1 MILYWNVRVFPP
13 KIYRLVTLLM
23 DHKEDLDDSAKK
35 HRQKVVDFIRKT
47 LKLAQDFTEEE
58 CHKVLGVLTVNS
70 FVVHDSEEGNM
81 DLIG

>member
-1 MILYWNVRVFPP
+1 MADVKQECGF
-13 KIYRLVTLLM
+13 K
-23 DHKEDLDDSAKK
+23 
-35 HRQKVVDFIRKT
+35 
-47 LKLAQDFTEEE
+47 TEEE